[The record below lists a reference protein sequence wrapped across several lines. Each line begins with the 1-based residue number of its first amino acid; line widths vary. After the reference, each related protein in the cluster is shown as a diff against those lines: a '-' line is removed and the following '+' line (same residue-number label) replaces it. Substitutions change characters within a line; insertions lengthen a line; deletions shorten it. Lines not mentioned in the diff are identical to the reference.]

1 MMLPNSAGH
10 KNYRPITKSQAA
22 TEMNSPIRSIRGM
35 NDILPEDIHFWHKL
49 ESTAEQVFSAF
60 GFEQI
65 RMPLLEKTEVFTRA
79 IGSATDVVSK
89 EMYSFDDRNG
99 ESLSLRP
106 EGTAGVVRAALQ
118 NGLLYG
124 PVRRLWYNG
133 AMFRYE
139 RPQKGRSRQFHQIGA
154 ELFGASGADADAEI
168 LMLGTRLW
176 DSLGIQNLRLEINS
190 LGNSEERAIYRDQ
203 LHSFLQAHRDDLDE
217 QTNERAERNP
227 LRVLD
232 SKDPKVR
239 ALIEDAPL
247 LIDHLGEDSRGH
259 YEQLK
264 RYLDRLG
271 IEFHENPRL
280 VRGLDYYCHT
290 VFEWITDELGAQGTV
305 CAGGRYDSL
314 VELQGGKPWPGIG
327 FAMGEERLVELLGQ
341 KDHIVPPV
349 NHAYLVAAGENS
361 TESALELAYDLRAGI
376 PELCLIS
383 NLNGGSFKAQF
394 KRADRSG
401 ALLALVIGEDEVR
414 NKQVAVKFLRS
425 GDEQLNL
432 DRDEAGDWIRKYI
445 DSI

>member
-1 MMLPNSAGH
+1 
-10 KNYRPITKSQAA
+10 
-22 TEMNSPIRSIRGM
+22 M
-35 NDILPEDIHFWHKL
+35 NDILPQDIHYWNRL
-49 ESTAEQVFSAF
+49 ENTAERVFAAS

-65 RMPLLEKTEVFTRA
+65 RLPLLEKTEVFTRA

-89 EMYSFDDRNG
+89 EMYSFNDRND

-124 PVRRLWYNG
+124 PVRRLWYSG

-168 LMLGTRLW
+168 LMLGSQLW
-176 DSLGIQNLRLEINS
+176 RSLGLDNLRLEINS
-190 LGNSEERAIYRDQ
+190 LGNADERALYRDQ
-203 LHSFLQAHRDDLDE
+203 LYSFLKAHKGELDD

-239 ALIEDAPL
+239 TLLEDAPL
-247 LIDHLGEDSRGH
+247 LADHLGEDSRAH
-259 YEQLK
+259 FQQLK

-305 CAGGRYDSL
+305 CAGGRYDNL

-327 FAMGEERLVELLGQ
+327 FAMGEERLVELLRQ
-341 KDHIVPPV
+341 KDDIEPPAK
-349 NHAYLVAAGENS
+349 HAYLVAVGENS

-376 PELCLIS
+376 PDLRLIV
-383 NLNGGSFKAQF
+383 NLNGGSFKSQF
-394 KRADRSG
+394 KRADRSD
-401 ALLALVIGEDEVR
+401 ALFALVLGEEEILAG
-414 NKQVAVKFLRS
+414 QVAVKFLR
-425 GDEQLNL
+425 GDEQQIKLS
-432 DRDEAGDWIRKYI
+432 RDEIANWIRSYI
-445 DSI
+445 KAL

>member
-1 MMLPNSAGH
+1 
-10 KNYRPITKSQAA
+10 
-22 TEMNSPIRSIRGM
+22 MNLPIRSIRGM
-35 NDILPEDIHFWHKL
+35 NDILPQVIHYWQRL
-49 ESTAEQVFSAF
+49 ESTAEQVFAAS

-65 RMPLLEKTEVFTRA
+65 RLPLLEKTEVFTRA
-79 IGSATDVVSK
+79 IGSSTDVVSK
-89 EMYSFDDRNG
+89 EMYSFNDRND

-124 PVRRLWYNG
+124 PVRRLWYSG

-168 LMLGTRLW
+168 LMLGCQLW
-176 DSLGIQNLRLEINS
+176 RSLGLLNLRLEINS
-190 LGNSEERAIYRDQ
+190 LGNADERARYRDQ
-203 LHSFLQAHRDDLDE
+203 LYSFLKAHAGELDD

-232 SKDPKVR
+232 SKDPKVQ
-239 ALIEDAPL
+239 ALLEDAPL
-247 LIDHLGEDSRGH
+247 LANHLGADSRAH
-259 YEQLK
+259 FQELK

-271 IEFHENPRL
+271 IEFHENPLL

-305 CAGGRYDSL
+305 CAGGRYDNL

-327 FAMGEERLVELLGQ
+327 FAMGEERLVELLSQTGA
-341 KDHIVPPV
+341 VEPPAK
-349 NHAYLVAAGENS
+349 HAYLVAVGENS
-361 TESALELAYDLRAGI
+361 AESALELAYDLRAGL
-376 PELCLIS
+376 PDLRLIV
-383 NLNGGSFKAQF
+383 NLNGGSFKSQF

-401 ALLALVIGEDEVR
+401 ALLALVLGEEEISAG
-414 NKQVAVKFLRS
+414 QVTVKFLRS
-425 GDEQLNL
+425 DEEQLKL
-432 DRDEAGDWIRKYI
+432 GRDEFANWIRSYI
-445 DSI
+445 ETL

>member
-1 MMLPNSAGH
+1 M
-10 KNYRPITKSQAA
+10 T
-22 TEMNSPIRSIRGM
+22 TTIRSIRGM
-35 NDILPEDIHFWHKL
+35 NDILPEDIHYWQTL
-49 ESTAEQVFSAF
+49 ETMAEQAFSAY

-65 RMPLLEKTEVFTRA
+65 RMPLLEKTDVFSRA

-89 EMYSFDDRNG
+89 EMYSFNDRNG

-124 PVRRLWYNG
+124 PVKRLWYSG

-168 LMLGTRLW
+168 LALGSSLW
-176 DSLGIQNLRLEINS
+176 KQLGLGNLRLEINS
-190 LGNSEERAIYRDQ
+190 LGNADERSLYRDQ
-203 LHSFLQAHRDDLDE
+203 LYSFLNAHRTELDD

-239 ALIEDAPL
+239 ALLEHAPL
-247 LIDHLGEDSRGH
+247 LTGYLGTESHHH
-259 YEQLK
+259 YTQLK
-264 RYLDRLG
+264 RYLDLLG
-271 IEFHENPRL
+271 IEFNENPRL

-305 CAGGRYDSL
+305 CAGGRYDNL

-327 FAMGEERLVELLGQ
+327 FAMGEERLIELLRQ
-341 KDHIVPPV
+341 KDDIEPPV
-349 NHAYLVAAGENS
+349 VHAYLVAVGENS
-361 TESALELAYDLRAGI
+361 TESALELAYDLRAGVAA
-376 PELCLIS
+376 LRLIS
-383 NLNGGSFKAQF
+383 NLNEGSFKAQF

-401 ALLALVIGEDEVR
+401 AFLALVLGEDEIR
-414 NKQVAVKFLRS
+414 DAKITVKFLRT
-425 GDEQLNL
+425 GEDQLQL
-432 DRDEAGDWIRKYI
+432 DREDTVEWLRKYI
-445 DSI
+445 ESL

>member
-1 MMLPNSAGH
+1 
-10 KNYRPITKSQAA
+10 
-22 TEMNSPIRSIRGM
+22 MNAPIRSIRGM
-35 NDILPEDIHFWHKL
+35 NDILPQDIHYWQAL
-49 ESTAEQVFSAF
+49 ESTAKQVCAAF

-65 RMPLLEKTEVFTRA
+65 RLPLLEKTEVFTRA

-124 PVRRLWYNG
+124 PVRRLWYSG

-139 RPQKGRSRQFHQIGA
+139 RPQKGRSRQFHQIGV
-154 ELFGASGADADAEI
+154 ELFGAPGADADAEI
-168 LMLGTRLW
+168 LALGSRLW
-176 DSLGIQNLRLEINS
+176 EYLGIANLRLEINS
-190 LGNSEERAIYRDQ
+190 LGNSQERVCYRDE
-203 LHSFLQAHRDDLDE
+203 LYSFLSAHRGELDD
-217 QTNERAERNP
+217 QTNERVERNP

-232 SKDPKVR
+232 SKDPKVQ
-239 ALIEDAPL
+239 ALLEDAPL
-247 LIDHLGEDSRGH
+247 LADHLGEESRSH

-305 CAGGRYDSL
+305 CAGGRYDKL

-327 FAMGEERLVELLGQ
+327 FAMGEERLVELLRQ
-341 KDHIVPPV
+341 KDDIVPPV
-349 NHAYLVAAGENS
+349 VHAYLVAVGENS
-361 TESALELAYDLRAGI
+361 TESALELAYDLRAGN
-376 PELCLIS
+376 PALHLVV

-401 ALLALVIGEDEVR
+401 ALLALVLGEDEIR
-414 NKQVAVKFLRS
+414 NGQVAVKFLRS
-425 GDEQLNL
+425 GDQQLNMG
-432 DRDEAGDWIRKYI
+432 RDEAGDWIRKYI
-445 DSI
+445 DSRSLSDIT

>member
-1 MMLPNSAGH
+1 
-10 KNYRPITKSQAA
+10 
-22 TEMNSPIRSIRGM
+22 
-35 NDILPEDIHFWHKL
+35 
-49 ESTAEQVFSAF
+49 
-60 GFEQI
+60 
-65 RMPLLEKTEVFTRA
+65 LLEKTEVFTRA

-124 PVRRLWYNG
+124 PVQRLWYSG

-139 RPQKGRSRQFHQIGA
+139 RPQKGRSRQFHQMGA
-154 ELFGASGADADAEI
+154 ELFGATGPDADAEI
-168 LMLGTRLW
+168 LMLGSSLW
-176 DSLGIQNLRLEINS
+176 KSLGLNNLRMEINS
-190 LGNSEERAIYRDQ
+190 LGNADERALYRDQ
-203 LHSFLQAHRDDLDE
+203 LYSFLKAHAGELDE

-232 SKDPKVR
+232 SKDPKVQ
-239 ALIEDAPL
+239 ALLEDAPL
-247 LIDHLGEDSRGH
+247 LADHLGEASRSH

-264 RYLDRLG
+264 SYLDRLG
-271 IEFHENPRL
+271 IEFYENPRL

-305 CAGGRYDSL
+305 CAGGRYDTL
-314 VELQGGKPWPGIG
+314 VQLQGGKPWPGIG
-327 FAMGEERLVELLGQ
+327 FAMGEERLVELLRQ
-341 KDHIVPPV
+341 KDDIVPPV
-349 NHAYLVAAGENS
+349 THAYLVAVGENS
-361 TESALELAYDLRAGI
+361 TESALELAYDLRARI
-376 PELCLIS
+376 PDLRLVT

-401 ALLALVIGEDEVR
+401 ALLALVLGENEIRDG
-414 NKQVAVKFLRS
+414 KLAVKFLRS

-432 DRDEAGDWIRKYI
+432 AREEAGDWIRKYI

>member
-1 MMLPNSAGH
+1 
-10 KNYRPITKSQAA
+10 
-22 TEMNSPIRSIRGM
+22 MNSPIRSIRGM
-35 NDILPEDIHFWHKL
+35 NDILPQDIHYWHRL
-49 ESTAEQVFSAF
+49 ETTAEQVFAAS

-65 RMPLLEKTEVFTRA
+65 RLPLLEKTEVFTRA

-89 EMYSFDDRNG
+89 EMYSFNDRND

-124 PVRRLWYNG
+124 AVQRLWYSG

-168 LMLGTRLW
+168 LMLGSQLW
-176 DSLGIQNLRLEINS
+176 RSLGLHNLRLEINS
-190 LGNSEERAIYRDQ
+190 LGNADERALYRDQ
-203 LHSFLQAHRDDLDE
+203 LYSFLKAHRGELDD

-239 ALIEDAPL
+239 SLLEDAPL
-247 LIDHLGEDSRGH
+247 LANHLGEDSRAH
-259 YEQLK
+259 FQLLK

-305 CAGGRYDSL
+305 CAGGRYDNL

-327 FAMGEERLVELLGQ
+327 FAMGEERLVELLRQ
-341 KDHIVPPV
+341 KGNIEPPV
-349 NHAYLVAAGENS
+349 KHAYLVAVGENS
-361 TESALELAYDLRAGI
+361 TETALELAYDLRAGI
-376 PELCLIS
+376 PDLRLIL
-383 NLNGGSFKAQF
+383 NLNGGSFKSQF

-401 ALLALVIGEDEVR
+401 ALFALVLGEEEILAG
-414 NKQVAVKFLRS
+414 QVAVKFLRS
-425 GDEQLNL
+425 DEEQLKL
-432 DRDEAGDWIRKYI
+432 GRDEIANWTRSYI
-445 DSI
+445 EAL

>member
-1 MMLPNSAGH
+1 
-10 KNYRPITKSQAA
+10 
-22 TEMNSPIRSIRGM
+22 M
-35 NDILPEDIHFWHKL
+35 NDILPQDVHYWHRL
-49 ESTAEQVFSAF
+49 EKTAEQVFAAH

-65 RMPLLEKTEVFTRA
+65 RVPLLEKTDVFTRG

-124 PVRRLWYNG
+124 PVTRLWYGG

-139 RPQKGRSRQFHQIGA
+139 RPQKGRSRQFHQMGA
-154 ELFGASGADADAEI
+154 ELFGAPGPDGDAEI
-168 LMLGTRLW
+168 LAMGTQLW
-176 DSLGIQNLRLEINS
+176 NRLGIKNLRLEINT
-190 LGNSEERAIYRDQ
+190 LGNSDERSSYREQ
-203 LHSFLQAHRDDLDE
+203 LYSFLYAHRNELDE

-239 ALIEDAPL
+239 VLLENAPL
-247 LIDHLGEDSRGH
+247 LTDQLGDDSRRD

-264 RYLDRLG
+264 RYLDQLG

-280 VRGLDYYCHT
+280 VRGLDYYCYT
-290 VFEWITDELGAQGTV
+290 VFEWITEELGAQGTV
-305 CAGGRYDSL
+305 CAGGRYDKL

-327 FAMGEERLVELLGQ
+327 FAMGEERLVELLRQ
-341 KDHIVPPV
+341 KDDIVSPV
-349 NHAYLVAAGENS
+349 NHAYLVAVGENS

-376 PELCLIS
+376 PGLRLIG

-394 KRADRSG
+394 KRADRSK
-401 ALLALVIGEDEVR
+401 ALLALVLGEDEIR
-414 NKQVAVKFLRS
+414 DGQVAVKFLRS
-425 GDEQLNL
+425 GEEQLKL
-432 DRDEAGDWIRKYI
+432 GREEVQDWIRRYI

>member
-1 MMLPNSAGH
+1 
-10 KNYRPITKSQAA
+10 
-22 TEMNSPIRSIRGM
+22 M
-35 NDILPEDIHFWHKL
+35 NDILPQDIHYWKL
-49 ESTAEQVFSAF
+49 LERKAEQVFSAF

-65 RMPLLEKTEVFTRA
+65 RIPLLEKTEVFTRA

-124 PVRRLWYNG
+124 PVRRLWYGG

-139 RPQKGRSRQFHQIGA
+139 RPQKGRSRQFHQMGA
-154 ELFGASGADADAEI
+154 ELFGAPGADGDAEI
-168 LMLGTRLW
+168 L
-176 DSLGIQNLRLEINS
+176 SLGSSLWRSLGLGDLRLEINS
-190 LGNSEERAIYRDQ
+190 LGNAEERKSYRNS
-203 LHSFLQAHRDDLDE
+203 LTAFLNAHKGDLDD

-232 SKDPKVR
+232 SKDPTVK
-239 ALIEDAPL
+239 ALLEDAPL
-247 LIDHLGEDSRGH
+247 LTEHLGEDTRRN

-264 RYLDRLG
+264 RYLGRLEIG
-271 IEFHENPRL
+271 FHENPRL

-305 CAGGRYDSL
+305 CAGGRYDKL

-327 FAMGEERLVELLGQ
+327 FAMGEERLVELLRQ
-341 KDHIVPPV
+341 KEGVDSPV
-349 NHAYLVAAGENS
+349 VHAYLVNVGENS
-361 TESALELAYDLRAGI
+361 AESAMELAYDLRAGI
-376 PELCLIS
+376 PELHLIS
-383 NLNGGSFKAQF
+383 NLNAGSFKAQF

-401 ALLALVIGEDEVR
+401 ALLALVMREDEIR
-414 NKQVAVKFLRS
+414 NEEITVKFLRS
-425 GDEQLNL
+425 GDSQITLTREVA
-432 DRDEAGDWIRKYI
+432 RDLIREYI
-445 DSI
+445 GSI